1 MIAGSGEAGDGP
13 APYRERTVR
22 FGDTGPDAMR
32 EKALFVLAR
41 LEERMSIFGTG
52 WADTTATQA
61 YTVYNPHPFVADAIV
76 QRGAARHGLTWHL
89 ARPPVA
95 GLEYEMDCRAVPL
108 EHHIRA

>member
-1 MIAGSGEAGDGP
+1 VIAGSGEAGDGP

-22 FGDTGPDAMR
+22 FGETGPDAMR

-61 YTVYNPHPFVADAIV
+61 YTVYDPHPFWRTQLSNV
-76 QRGAARHGLTWHL
+76 ARHGT
-89 ARPPVA
+89 A
-95 GLEYEMDCRAVPL
+95 
-108 EHHIRA
+108 